1 MVSAGPAGG
10 RVEESRRR
18 GGEETST
25 ADRALFPSA
34 GTRRR
39 LGTSTAAVALGANLG
54 DRSGAI
60 RAAVARIGGLGRVVA
75 VSPLYETPAWPDP
88 AGPAYLNGALVLAT
102 ALEPEALL
110 RVLLAIEDDLG
121 RERSV
126 PNAPRTIDLDLL
138 LVDDLVRS
146 TPDLVLPHPRMH
158 ERAFVLVPLAAVAP
172 DWVHPLLRKTVAD
185 LLGGFDCGEVAAVRP
200 IGDRGGAS

>member
-1 MVSAGPAGG
+1 MSAGPAGG
-10 RVEESRRR
+10 RVEESRSR

-34 GTRRR
+34 CTRRR

-60 RAAVARIGGLGRVVA
+60 RAAVARIGEVGRVAA

-88 AGPAYLNGALVLAT
+88 AGPPYLNGALVLKT

-110 RVLLAIEDDLG
+110 RVLLAIERDLG

-138 LVDDLVRS
+138 LVDDLVRA
-146 TPDLVLPHPRMH
+146 TPDLELPHPRMH

-172 DWVHPLLRKTVAD
+172 DWVHPLIGKTVAA
-185 LLGGFDCGEVAAVRP
+185 LLGALDAGEIATVRP
-200 IGDRGGAS
+200 IEGGSSAP